1 MARPRKSAP
10 AELEY
15 QPVAIGPTW
24 QRDPKTGAWLLPERT
39 LGWEVLGWTAEYL
52 RQPDGPDAGEPWRYT
67 DEQARFILWWFA
79 VDEAGRWLYRYG
91 MLRRVKGWGKDP
103 VGATLMATE
112 FVGPCR
118 FAGWDANGD
127 PVAMPHPA
135 AWVLTTAVAKDQTRN
150 TMTLFPGLFSDAALN
165 DYSID
170 LGKEILYAHRG
181 KCRLEAV
188 TSSPRALEGP
198 RSTFTLKNE
207 TQHWLSGNEG
217 HEMAK
222 VIARNATKSRD
233 GAARVLAISNAHQ
246 PGEDSD
252 AEHDY
257 EAWQAIEQGKSRSIG
272 FLYDSLEAPPDVD
285 LADELQLRAGL
296 RAARGDSLWLG
307 EDRHVEE
314 IWDPRNSPSTSRRFY
329 LNQLAAAEDAWI
341 APYEWDRLAVEP
353 DKIGQGKPV
362 EPVEFGQRIALGGD
376 WSSTDDHSA
385 LMGCRISDGYV
396 FTIGV
401 WDPSE
406 YGDEAPRE
414 LIDDVVQSTFE
425 CYDVVAFFSDL
436 HPFES
441 YVDKWAQLFRQRL
454 KVKASEKHAVAW
466 DMRGRTK
473 DTTYEIE
480 RLHTDI
486 VEKAFRHDGNLA
498 VRQHFHNAR
507 RRPNNFGIT
516 VGKETRESPHKI
528 DSVPAVM
535 LARTA
540 RRLVIPK
547 LRRAKTG
554 KAMFV

>member
-1 MARPRKSAP
+1 VARPRTSP
-10 AELEY
+10 AIETVEFD
-15 QPVAIGPTW
+15 PVAIGPTW
-24 QRDPKTGAWLLPERT
+24 QRDSDGSWLLPERT
-39 LGWEVLGWTAEYL
+39 LGWEVLGWTHEYL
-52 RQPDGPDAGEPWRYT
+52 RQPDGPDAGEPWDYT

-79 VDEAGRWLYRYG
+79 IDELGRWLYRYG

-118 FAGWDANGD
+118 FGGWDANGD
-127 PVAMPHPA
+127 PVAVPHAA

-150 TMTLFPGLFSDAALN
+150 TMTLFPGLFSDAAL
-165 DYSID
+165 DEYSID
-170 LGKEILYAHRG
+170 LGKELLYAHRG
-181 KCRLEAV
+181 RCRLEAV

-207 TQHWLSGNEG
+207 TQHWLAGNEG

-233 GAARVLAISNAHQ
+233 GAARVLAISNAHE
-246 PGEDSD
+246 PGENSD

-257 EAWQAIEQGKSRSIG
+257 EAWQAIEQGKSRAKG
-272 FLYDSLEAPPDVD
+272 FLYDSLEAPPEID
-285 LADELQLRAGL
+285 LAVELQLRAGL
-296 RAARGDSLWLG
+296 RCARGDSTWLNI
-307 EDRHVEE
+307 DRHVEE
-314 IWDPRNSPSTSRRFY
+314 IYDPRNSVSTSRRFY
-329 LNQLAAAEDAWI
+329 LNQMVAAEDAWI
-341 APYEWDRLAVEP
+341 APHEWDQLAIEVATSRGEAI
-353 DKIGQGKPV
+353 D
-362 EPVEFGQRIALGGD
+362 PVEFGQMIALGGD
-376 WSSTDDHSA
+376 WSLTDDHSA

-401 WDPSE
+401 WDPAE
-406 YGDEAPRE
+406 YDGEAPRE

-425 CYDVVAFFSDL
+425 AYNVVAYFSDL

-486 VEKAFRHDGNLA
+486 VEQAFRHDGNLV

-507 RRPNNFGIT
+507 RRPNNFGVT
-516 VGKETRESPHKI
+516 VGKETRESPRKI

-540 RRLVIPK
+540 RRLVLPK
-547 LRRAKTG
+547 IRRPKSG
-554 KAMFV
+554 KFMAV

>member
-1 MARPRKSAP
+1 
-10 AELEY
+10 
-15 QPVAIGPTW
+15 
-24 QRDPKTGAWLLPERT
+24 
-39 LGWEVLGWTAEYL
+39 VLGWTAEYL

-150 TMTLFPGLFSDAALN
+150 TMTLFPGLFSDAAL
-165 DYSID
+165 DEYSID

-181 KCRLEAV
+181 RCRLEAV

-233 GAARVLAISNAHQ
+233 GAARVLAISNAHE

-257 EAWQAIEQGKSRSIG
+257 EAWQAIDQGSRARRASCTTRSRRRPTSNI
-272 FLYDSLEAPPDVD
+272 
-285 LADELQLRAGL
+285 ADELQLRAAL
-296 RAARGDSLWLG
+296 RAARGDSIWLD

-314 IWDPRNSPSTSRRFY
+314 IYDPRNSP
-329 LNQLAAAEDAWI
+329 
-341 APYEWDRLAVEP
+341 
-353 DKIGQGKPV
+353 
-362 EPVEFGQRIALGGD
+362 
-376 WSSTDDHSA
+376 
-385 LMGCRISDGYV
+385 
-396 FTIGV
+396 
-401 WDPSE
+401 
-406 YGDEAPRE
+406 
-414 LIDDVVQSTFE
+414 
-425 CYDVVAFFSDL
+425 
-436 HPFES
+436 
-441 YVDKWAQLFRQRL
+441 
-454 KVKASEKHAVAW
+454 
-466 DMRGRTK
+466 
-473 DTTYEIE
+473 
-480 RLHTDI
+480 
-486 VEKAFRHDGNLA
+486 
-498 VRQHFHNAR
+498 R
-507 RRPNNFGIT
+507 RRGGST
-516 VGKETRESPHKI
+516 
-528 DSVPAVM
+528 
-535 LARTA
+535 
-540 RRLVIPK
+540 
-547 LRRAKTG
+547 
-554 KAMFV
+554 